1 MMIIPN
7 LWKKKTKNIALQSD
21 MFQTTNQ
28 PRSSVHSQSQHVHP
42 DVSEMPLADGLARE
56 PPKGYVQWEKTSLVG
71 GFNGESMVNL
81 WLMMIDDGE
90 SIYLVGG

>member
-1 MMIIPN
+1 ME
-7 LWKKKTKNIALQSD
+7 KKTKNIALQSD

-56 PPKGYVQWEKTSLVG
+56 PPKGYVQWEKT
-71 GFNGESMVNL
+71 MVRSTHIL
-81 WLMMIDDGE
+81 GIREPPDMY
-90 SIYLVGG
+90 IYIYTYV